1 MAKTLFDTQIDIL
14 LELGSGLKCGLTKRQ
29 LNCFFQ
35 GKEDMVLKNGIALVS
50 YGETSDTKDEQS
62 KALVELAERYLTD
75 DDRFVFPNRMK
86 GKTCVIIGR
95 AASELAKLAVCDPDS
110 GNRVRFKGCTEELS
124 DIPCTIPKGRKLRHF
139 GNHRIK
145 DFIPSSKKSS

>member
-29 LNCFFQ
+29 LNSFFQ
-35 GKEDMVLKNGIALVS
+35 GKEDTVLKNGIVLVS
-50 YGETSDTKDEQS
+50 YGETAETKDEQS
-62 KALVELAERYLTD
+62 KALVELAEKYLTD
-75 DDRFVFPNRMK
+75 DDRFVFQNRIK

-110 GNRVRFKGCTEELS
+110 GNKVKFKGCNEELS

-139 GNHRIK
+139 GNRRIK
-145 DFIPSSKKSS
+145 DLIPRKK